1 MDEVNTSVIRH
12 SSDDVVG
19 RPDPIALGLLRLQ
32 QRLDALDRLYN
43 EEITNLARELAELKA
58 DYVRQFQARPTPSR
72 AGRAAKA
79 QTQRTSRG

>member
-1 MDEVNTSVIRH
+1 VDEVNTSVIRH
-12 SSDDVVG
+12 SSEDVVG
-19 RPDPIALGLLRLQ
+19 RPDHIALGLLRLQ

-43 EEITNLARELAELKA
+43 EEITNLSRELAELKA

-72 AGRAAKA
+72 AGRAAKS